1 MITLH
6 SNLGSLDR
14 EGEEEREGGERE
26 TAEPERVVGRGEKAE

>member
-26 TAEPERVVGRGEKAE
+26 TAEQRG